1 MGMGLPGVVLP
12 GLGIPGLGGMP
23 GLGVPGLGNAS
34 RIVVLKNA
42 VDVEELRNPQDY
54 TEIVQDMQVGRARRR
69 FLLGRGMGPLARLLR
84 APVVVATS
92 SLTRFPLLDCHWQQH
107 STA

>member
-12 GLGIPGLGGMP
+12 GLGIPGLGVP

-54 TEIVQDMQVGRARRR
+54 TEIVQDMQVSRAAGFLERGCFASSEPLWSQRAR
-69 FLLGRGMGPLARLLR
+69 
-84 APVVVATS
+84 
-92 SLTRFPLLDCHWQQH
+92 
-107 STA
+107 